1 MSPVEFVICVQ
12 DIDSQWRGGGGGGGK
27 LIEQYMVSQC
37 GDEEAY

>member
-12 DIDSQWRGGGGGGGK
+12 DIDSQWRGGGGGGK